1 MKTKHF
7 TVCESFVENGLHITA
22 GANTFSFEGIVEA
35 PNGEKV
41 EYAFTVEGVKDRLDA
56 INVVDTWGCGYF
68 DRCSARNM
76 RKEAN

>member
-35 PNGEKV
+35 PNGKMEQ
-41 EYAFTVEGVKDRLDA
+41 YTFTVEGVNDRLDA
-56 INVVDTWGCGYF
+56 INVADAWGCGYF
-68 DRCSARNM
+68 DRYSVTNV
-76 RKEAN
+76 RKE